1 MRRSSSSPIS
11 RLTWR
16 FPSSIRAVLP
26 DWFARSRR
34 MSLTRTEWVCLAALA
49 LLTLGTLIVPLMAR
63 RDPLAI
69 GDVLSLRLIPP
80 FAVDSHGEF
89 HLLGTDRFGR
99 DLFVRMMLAGR
110 LSLAIGVVGS
120 TAAAAVGTLVG
131 AVAAWHGGVA
141 DRVAMAMADA
151 LLAIPRLVLLLV
163 CAALW
168 QPGLTTVVVVLIATG
183 WMGVARLVRGE
194 VLGVRT
200 QPYVDAATALGARPR
215 RVLLR
220 HALPNALGP
229 AIVAATLGVGNAILL
244 ESGLSFLGLGIQPPQ
259 PSWGNM
265 IAGGRDLIVSAPWV
279 AISPGIALIATV
291 LACTLLG
298 DSLRDRLAGE
308 SGATLRDRA

>member
-1 MRRSSSSPIS
+1 MLPTLS
-11 RLTWR
+11 RLE
-16 FPSSIRAVLP
+16 FGCVAALVI
-26 DWFARSRR
+26 
-34 MSLTRTEWVCLAALA
+34 LAAGAA
-49 LLTLGTLIVPLMAR
+49 LVPMFAP

-69 GDVLSLRLIPP
+69 GDVLSLRLLPP
-80 FAVDSHGEF
+80 LVTDARGDF

-99 DLFVRMMLAGR
+99 DLFTRMMLAGR
-110 LSLAIGVVGS
+110 LSLAVGVVGS
-120 TAAAAVGTLVG
+120 VLAATLGTLIG
-131 AVAAWHGGVA
+131 AGAAWRRGVT
-141 DRVAMAMADA
+141 DTITMALADA
-151 LLAIPRLVLLLV
+151 LLAVPRLVLLLV

-168 QPGLTTVVVVLIATG
+168 QPGLVTVVVVLILTG
-183 WMGVARLVRGE
+183 WMGVARLVRGD
-194 VLGVRT
+194 VLGVRA
-200 QPYVDAATALGARPR
+200 QPYVEAAFALGARSD

-229 AIVAATLGVGNAILL
+229 AIVATTLGVGNAILL

-279 AISPGIALIATV
+279 AIAPGLALVVTV

-308 SGATLRDRA
+308 AGTSLRDRA